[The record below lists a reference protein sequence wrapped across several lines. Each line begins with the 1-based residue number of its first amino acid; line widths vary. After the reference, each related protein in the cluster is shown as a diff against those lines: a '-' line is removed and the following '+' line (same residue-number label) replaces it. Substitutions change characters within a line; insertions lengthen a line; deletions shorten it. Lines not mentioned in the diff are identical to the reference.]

1 MSRPRHDRELHRFN
15 ITIPRED
22 MDWLRA
28 IYGDQHVSETI
39 RTLIMEHR
47 KRVETQARA
56 KAQLTRMNGQ

>member
-39 RTLIMEHR
+39 RSLISDHR

-56 KAQLTRMNGQ
+56 RNQLEKFNGG